1 MPPEQRDE
9 AHDRQIDALRR
20 YVADLGVPRDRQAG
34 VTPKPPAP
42 ERRPPA
48 TVPWLL
54 LTLVLVAAALVGGV
68 LIGQART
75 TVDQGSAA
83 GPGSAGQTLTTRGG
97 PVSTAE
103 CKTAVDRANESLAL
117 AVKVRG
123 ILRDYTQVMNELENG
138 RITTAEAIKA
148 GRPSEVS
155 GAIESAKFDKA
166 LASYTQ
172 IVDKCR
178 SREP

>member
-1 MPPEQRDE
+1 M
-9 AHDRQIDALRR
+9 
-20 YVADLGVPRDRQAG
+20 
-34 VTPKPPAP
+34 
-42 ERRPPA
+42 
-48 TVPWLL
+48 
-54 LTLVLVAAALVGGV
+54 
-68 LIGQART
+68 
-75 TVDQGSAA
+75 
-83 GPGSAGQTLTTRGG
+83 
-97 PVSTAE
+97 
-103 CKTAVDRANESLAL
+103 
-117 AVKVRG
+117 KVRG